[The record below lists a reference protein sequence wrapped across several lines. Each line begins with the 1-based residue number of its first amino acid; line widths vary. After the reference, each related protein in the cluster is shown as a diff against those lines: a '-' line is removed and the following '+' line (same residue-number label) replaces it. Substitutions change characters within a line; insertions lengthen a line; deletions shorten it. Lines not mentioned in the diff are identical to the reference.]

1 MSTKQMSSRWRH
13 HVVMVAIP
21 PLSHTMPFLSLAT
34 RLTSRG
40 VKVTMLTY
48 AIHVEQIWND
58 AAYRKVAPGLRAL
71 QADGDGFDLVPVAGT
86 PPVGTQEE
94 RIACMQASAEA
105 HLIAAFATSLAPV
118 MSSAAAT
125 TTSGGV
131 PTPCCIISDM
141 LVGWTQDLARM
152 FGIPR
157 YILHIQSAA
166 NFSLMLHV
174 QSSTPPI
181 TACSSKSIENTS
193 NSSAL
198 LCVSIYVFHPY
209 PVAHPRAK

>member
-1 MSTKQMSSRWRH
+1 MVL
-13 HVVMVAIP
+13 VVAPV
-21 PLSHTMPFLSLAT
+21 LSHTMPFFGLAT

-40 VKVTMLTY
+40 VKVTML
-48 AIHVEQIWND
+48 AFAFQVEQIWND

-86 PPVGTQEE
+86 PSMGTLEE
-94 RIACMQASAEA
+94 RIASMQASAEA
-105 HLIAAFATSLAPV
+105 NLIAAFATSLAPV
-118 MSSAAAT
+118 MSSSAAT
-125 TTSGGV
+125 TTSDV

-141 LVGWTQDLARM
+141 LVGWTQDLARK

-174 QSSTPPI
+174 CIIILNPSHHGWVG
-181 TACSSKSIENTS
+181 CSSKWGALPTT
-193 NSSAL
+193 L

-209 PVAHPRAK
+209 HYILLI